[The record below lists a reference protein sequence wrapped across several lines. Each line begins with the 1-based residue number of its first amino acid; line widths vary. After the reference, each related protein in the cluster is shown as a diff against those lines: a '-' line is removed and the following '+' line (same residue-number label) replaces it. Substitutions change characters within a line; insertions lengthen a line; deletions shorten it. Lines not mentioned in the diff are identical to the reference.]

1 MFVLTA
7 NDSKRKADTRLD
19 GHWRAAQ
26 HSTSCHH
33 TYPAVQLWQNSFFC
47 VCSTWWGFNQN
58 NSLTPSVLQWAL
70 WNTTQQPNAWTK
82 TKTKGQIALFCS
94 TLGWEVQSGSAS
106 TRQLSFSRRYLL
118 KTSSLQILKKK
129 TSLWLLVCRY
139 LAHWAHW
146 DRKSSV
152 SCCQVSQSMWHSSP
166 SALGQPRPPIDGKLG
181 ESTALQREWER
192 WDERHTGGQDWH

>member
-106 TRQLSFSRRYLL
+106 TRQTHIQQKISVENKLIANTEEENQPVTTCVQVSGTL
-118 KTSSLQILKKK
+118 SSLGQKVFCE
-129 TSLWLLVCRY
+129 LLPSQPKHVAQ
-139 LAHWAHW
+139 LPI
-146 DRKSSV
+146 SSGTT
-152 SCCQVSQSMWHSSP
+152 QATYW
-166 SALGQPRPPIDGKLG
+166 
-181 ESTALQREWER
+181 W
-192 WDERHTGGQDWH
+192 